1 MICIKEFRN
10 NKILID
16 MNDTLPEV
24 ITLIHTAV
32 LMKLPVKD
40 GCKFYPQLFLD
51 DEFYD

>member
-1 MICIKEFRN
+1 MIYIEEFHN

-16 MNDTLPEV
+16 MNDTLPED
-24 ITLIHTAV
+24 ITLKDTAV

-51 DEFYD
+51 NEFYD